1 MIISLT
7 IQTLGAGFLYTTRSV
22 VTTMIQRDQTARLY
36 TAIEITQAFGMILA
50 GPVMTFV
57 FQWGLHIEGIWL
69 GLPWMLATTLFA
81 IMAVVILWG
90 VRLSPRAKDVE
101 QVDDCF
107 TTSS

>member
-22 VTTMIQRDQTARLY
+22 ITTMIQRDQTARFY
-36 TAIEITQAFGMILA
+36 TVIEITQVFGMILA

-69 GLPWMLATTLFA
+69 GLHGCWLPPCLPSWLWLFY
-81 IMAVVILWG
+81 G
-90 VRLSPRAKDVE
+90 V
-101 QVDDCF
+101 
-107 TTSS
+107 